1 VPAIFNF
8 SSLIIGIILCKISL
22 HLPSDLNKNDFS
34 VTDAI
39 MSETISKEIIIHTP
53 RGDIHIHSFCRPEQ
67 IQQYAFDRYF
77 GVNDDFKSIITQR
90 ESLVK
95 CAAGE
100 GANVVLALA
109 DAKDIIG
116 YGVLDYPDAGERWA
130 ELGPK
135 IMMEIKAIE
144 VCRTW
149 RSVGVA
155 HGIMEMLL
163 AHPLIEDT
171 IIYLVG
177 YSWTWDLAGSVIN
190 TGQYSEKLADLFR
203 SHGFQEYETN
213 EPNVCLKPEN
223 FLMGRIGKNIS
234 QTIKDRFKWLR
245 FGLTPWT
252 WEVDKP

>member
-1 VPAIFNF
+1 
-8 SSLIIGIILCKISL
+8 
-22 HLPSDLNKNDFS
+22 
-34 VTDAI
+34 
-39 MSETISKEIIIHTP
+39 MSETFSKVNIFPTP
-53 RGDIHIHSFCRPEQ
+53 KGDIRIHAFCRPQQIEQ
-67 IQQYAFDRYF
+67 YRFNRNF
-77 GVNDDFKSIITQR
+77 GISDDFKSLFTQR
-90 ESLVK
+90 ESFTK
-95 CAAGE
+95 SAARE

-109 DAKDIIG
+109 ESKEIIG
-116 YGVLDYPDAGERWA
+116 YGVLDYPEEGERWA
-130 ELGPK
+130 EMGAK

-155 HGIMEMLL
+155 HRIMEMMLV
-163 AHPLIEDT
+163 HPQIEDK

-177 YSWTWDLAGSVIN
+177 YSWTWDLTGAGIN
-190 TGQYSEKLADLFR
+190 AGQYREKLVELFK

-234 QTIKDRFKWLR
+234 QMIKDRFKWLR
-245 FGLTPWT
+245 FGLTPWN